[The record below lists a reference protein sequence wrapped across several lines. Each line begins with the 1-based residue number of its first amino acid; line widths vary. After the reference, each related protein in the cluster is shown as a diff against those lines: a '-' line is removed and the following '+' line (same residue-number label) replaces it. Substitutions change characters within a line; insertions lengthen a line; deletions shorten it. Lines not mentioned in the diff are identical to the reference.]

1 MSKRLP
7 AGSELSLIGDMLRVL
22 RQLGDRRFLW
32 VVLKALLLT
41 LALLIALAAGAVWGA
56 SFIPT
61 NLGEW
66 WLIGQVSLPAI
77 APQGLALG
85 FVLLA
90 SIFLMIPIAA
100 IFVGFFL
107 DEVVEAVERKHYPGV
122 TPHDPPGFWASL
134 GSSLRFLAVMIGAN
148 LLAII
153 VYLFA
158 GPLSPLVFYAL
169 NGYLLGREYLEL
181 VAARHL
187 GLRAGADFRRRYWM
201 RAWAAG
207 TLMAVPLT
215 IPVMN
220 IFIPV
225 LGAAIFV
232 HQFHRL
238 WAGNKSRAGL

>member
-1 MSKRLP
+1 M
-7 AGSELSLIGDMLRVL
+7 IGDFLRVL
-22 RQLGDRRFLW
+22 GQLGDPRFLW
-32 VVLKALLLT
+32 VILKALLLT
-41 LALLIALAAGAVWGA
+41 LALLLGLAVGMFWLV

-61 NLGEW
+61 DLGEW
-66 WLIGQVSLPAI
+66 WLIGQVNLPAI

-90 SIFLMIPIAA
+90 STFLMIPVAV
-100 IFVGFFL
+100 IFVGLFL
-107 DEVVEAVERKHYPGV
+107 DEVVAAVERKHYPWV
-122 TPHDPPGFWASL
+122 RPPDAPGLLASL
-134 GSSLRFLAVMIGAN
+134 VSTLRFLAVIIGAN

-153 VYLFA
+153 VYLLA
-158 GPLSPLVFYAL
+158 GPLAPLVFYAL

-187 GLRAGADFRRRYWM
+187 GLRAGIRFRRRYWA

-207 TLMAVPLT
+207 VLMAVPLT

-220 IFIPV
+220 LVVPV
-225 LGAAIFV
+225 LGVAVFT

-238 WAGNKSRAGL
+238 HRPEARPDQGGRG